1 MATETGYK
9 GTRTPNSGQGDFNSI
24 SFLIRQILNRVNTA
38 TLVKVIAVT
47 NSGGVSP
54 VGFVDVQMMVNQL
67 DGYGNAIANAQLHSL
82 PYSRMQGGTNAII
95 LDPQVGDIGIAVF
108 ADHDISAVSV
118 NKITSNPGSMRRFN
132 ISDGMY
138 VGGALNGT
146 PVQYVQFTAT
156 GINVVSPTKI
166 TCTAPT
172 VEVDATT
179 ATVNATTS
187 TVNATTSATVTSPSI
202 SLGASGQTLL
212 AFVTS
217 AFVNLFN
224 IHTHNDPQGGI
235 SAVPNQIMGAGHIT
249 TTVKGG

>member
-67 DGYGNAIANAQLHSL
+67 DGYGNAIANSQLHQL

-108 ADHDISAVSV
+108 ADHDISSVAANKAV
-118 NKITSNPGSMRRFN
+118 SNPGSMRRFN
-132 ISDGMY
+132 ISDGLY
-138 VGGALNGT
+138 IGGVLNGT
-146 PVQYVQFTAT
+146 PTQYVRFSGN
-156 GINVVSPTKI
+156 GINITSPTQI
-166 TCTAPT
+166 SMNAPDIVMTAPT
-172 VEVDATT
+172 IEMFASTSITATT
-179 ATVNATTS
+179 PTFTINGS
-187 TVNATTSATVTSPSI
+187 TIINGPLAQGT
-202 SLGASGQTLL
+202 GAAGGAATLL
-212 AFVTS
+212 GPVNVTNDVIAQGTS
-217 AFVNLFN
+217 V
-224 IHTHNDPQGGI
+224 HTHNHSDPQGGNTG
-235 SAVPNQIMGAGHIT
+235 SPN
-249 TTVKGG
+249 